1 MTARGGFEGG
11 TPVSR
16 AWWVHPRTALGLVF
30 LLFLL
35 LRAPSWFEPHWYT
48 DEGGYATT
56 AWLAMHGGTLYS
68 TVWNNKPP
76 LLFWSYGLVLTLFG
90 PSELG
95 LHLMS
100 TLLGL
105 IALAGLW
112 KLARDLMGR
121 PRALVAVLLAALA
134 LGLPILNAELA
145 LPESLL
151 IAPATWG
158 MVATMA
164 AVKPGGNRFRW
175 LWAVTAGALFAAA
188 ILYQQ
193 TALADTAAAALW
205 LWLLP
210 AGRGRR
216 PMVALVVATAILVG
230 AALAPYL
237 IWAGPSNVFYFLVLS
252 YKAYAQASV
261 GPSLATIVPRGVV
274 LLAIPLGALWGRRE
288 PDQTWR
294 LVWIWLAVTALTAAL
309 PNRPYIFFTIPLV
322 IPLALLLAR
331 APLPVGRR
339 LSGLGGLVRRRGG
352 VVLAGLLA
360 CSMWGQILATEGGLA
375 SYTTGLTMGYYQNF
389 AAHALG
395 QKSQVSYENYF
406 DYRVAAER
414 QAALWIDEHGLRGQ
428 TALLWSSDAWA
439 YLLADVHPAVPT
451 PALYVDEMWLGSA
464 GVMDWVE
471 AKRPV
476 VVVTTPSSLQV
487 YPQIVPYLE
496 QFYVEVYH
504 PYEAQVWV
512 RRGHVPK
519 GVSPLGS

>member
-1 MTARGGFEGG
+1 M
-11 TPVSR
+11 
-16 AWWVHPRTALGLVF
+16 ALGLVL
-30 LLFLL
+30 LLFVL
-35 LRAPSWFEPHWYT
+35 LRVPSWFEPHWYT

-100 TLLGL
+100 TLLGV
-105 IALAGLW
+105 ITLAGLW
-112 KLARDLMGR
+112 RLARDLMGWQ
-121 PRALVAVLLAALA
+121 RALVAVLLAAVA

-151 IAPATWG
+151 IAPATWA

-164 AVKPGGNRFRW
+164 AVKPGGSHLRW
-175 LWAVTAGALFAAA
+175 LWGIAAGALFAAA

-193 TALADTAAAALW
+193 TALAETAAAGLW

-216 PMVALVVATAILVG
+216 PLVALVAASVLLVG
-230 AALAPYL
+230 GALAPYL
-237 IWAGPSNVFYFLVLS
+237 VWAGPANVFYFLVVS
-252 YKAYAQASV
+252 YDSYARASV
-261 GPSLATIVPRGVV
+261 GPSLASIVPRGVV
-274 LLAIPLGALWGRRE
+274 LLAIPLGALWGRSE
-288 PDQTWR
+288 PDQPWR
-294 LVWIWLAVTALTAAL
+294 LVWIWLAATALTAAL

-331 APLPVGRR
+331 IPLPGSWR
-339 LSGLGGLVRRRGG
+339 LSGLGGLARRRGG
-352 VVLAGLLA
+352 VVVAGLLA

-375 SYTTGLTMGYYQNF
+375 SYTTGLTFGYYQNF

-395 QKSQVSYENYF
+395 KESQVSYDNYF
-406 DYRVAAER
+406 DYRVAGER
-414 QAALWIDEHGLRGQ
+414 QAARWIDQHGLRGQ
-428 TALLWSSDAWA
+428 MALVWSSDAWA
-439 YLLADVHPAVPT
+439 YLLADVRPAVPA

-471 AKRPV
+471 AERPV
-476 VVVTTPSSLQV
+476 VVVTTPSSLRV
-487 YPQIVPYLE
+487 YPQIVPYLK

-504 PYEAQVWV
+504 PHESEVWV
-512 RRGHVPK
+512 RRGHLPK
-519 GVSPLGS
+519 GVAPQGS